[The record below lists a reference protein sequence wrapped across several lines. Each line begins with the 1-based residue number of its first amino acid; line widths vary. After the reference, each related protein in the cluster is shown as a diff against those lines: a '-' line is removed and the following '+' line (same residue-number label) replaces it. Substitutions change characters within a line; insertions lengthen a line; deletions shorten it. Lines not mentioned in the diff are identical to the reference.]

1 MIQNLKWDLCFT
13 MYLGGKNT
21 IMGYNDNTNFKFL
34 KILHVNEGDFY
45 NLKSLKDKILFLLNW
60 KLESVTSE
68 N

>member
-1 MIQNLKWDLCFT
+1 